1 MPLII
6 PQGLPAY
13 RALEEENIFVMH
25 RARAMSQDIRPLRI
39 LLVNLMPTKI
49 ATETQLARLL
59 ANSPLQVELS
69 LLHMGSH
76 ESTHVPPS
84 HLQTFYRTFDEVK
97 RQRFDGMIV
106 TGAPV
111 RRWPSSRWITGLSCA
126 ACSNSARQTYIPR

>member
-76 ESTHVPPS
+76 ESVSYTHLTLPTILRV
-84 HLQTFYRTFDEVK
+84 
-97 RQRFDGMIV
+97 
-106 TGAPV
+106 
-111 RRWPSSRWITGLSCA
+111 
-126 ACSNSARQTYIPR
+126 